1 MGLPKRRAIR
11 AHLSSASE
19 APASI
24 TIMTSQSPATIRSRA
39 GSHQRRDAVP
49 HGSPESRQ
57 LLALSVNVFADRNR
71 RTVRAAADRVGRSR
85 TMRQEHTEHPEQ
97 WPADDFVPTEEL
109 ARRQGVKPI
118 TSVDDLAAEVD
129 PFESDEEY
137 EAFLADLYASRRA
150 GLA

>member
-1 MGLPKRRAIR
+1 MDRTGGDDV
-11 AHLSSASE
+11 SS
-19 APASI
+19 
-24 TIMTSQSPATIRSRA
+24 T
-39 GSHQRRDAVP
+39 
-49 HGSPESRQ
+49 
-57 LLALSVNVFADRNR
+57 
-71 RTVRAAADRVGRSR
+71 
-85 TMRQEHTEHPEQ
+85 PEQ
-97 WPADDFVPTEEL
+97 PEHWQADDFVPTEEL